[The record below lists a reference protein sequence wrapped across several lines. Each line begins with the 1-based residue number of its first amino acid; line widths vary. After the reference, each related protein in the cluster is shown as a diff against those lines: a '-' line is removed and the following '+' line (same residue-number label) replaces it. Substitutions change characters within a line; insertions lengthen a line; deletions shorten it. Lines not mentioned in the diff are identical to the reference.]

1 MARRAV
7 SGVEAVTRTA
17 QEISAG
23 TLDKRVPVGTRGDE
37 IDQLAATFNQMLGR
51 IQALITEIKEMSDN
65 IAHDLKS
72 PITRI
77 RGQAEVALISR
88 GAADEYQS
96 MAASAIEECD
106 RLLEM
111 INTMLFISR
120 SEAGLTKPEFRRLD
134 LAAVVRDACG
144 LFQSLAEDKQIALTW
159 EAPER
164 LAVSGDVRLI
174 QRMLGN
180 ILDNAIKYT
189 PSGGSV
195 SVSLQPNPGGSVA
208 IAVKD
213 SGVGISE
220 KDRPHIF
227 ERFYRGDPS
236 RSQAGAGLGLSLARA
251 VARAHAGDITV
262 DSSPASGAI
271 FRVVLP
277 VSDS

>member
-1 MARRAV
+1 
-7 SGVEAVTRTA
+7 
-17 QEISAG
+17 
-23 TLDKRVPVGTRGDE
+23 
-37 IDQLAATFNQMLGR
+37 
-51 IQALITEIKEMSDN
+51 
-65 IAHDLKS
+65 
-72 PITRI
+72 
-77 RGQAEVALISR
+77 
-88 GAADEYQS
+88 

-120 SEAGLTKPEFRRLD
+120 SEAGLTKPESGQMD
-134 LAAVVRDACG
+134 MAAVVRDACE
-144 LFQSLAEDKQIALTW
+144 LFRSMAEDKQIALTW
-159 EAPER
+159 DAPER
-164 LAVSGDVRLI
+164 LAISGDVRLI

-195 SVSLQPNPGGSVA
+195 SVSLQPNPGGAVA
-208 IAVKD
+208 IVVKD

-251 VARAHAGDITV
+251 VARAHGGDIAV

-271 FRVVLP
+271 FRVQLP
-277 VSDS
+277 ASG